1 VIQRAQED
9 AFAGC
14 ARAVLLLSDNRW
26 VLDCMAPHR
35 LVGEGDRAMGRCPGH
50 DLRTRQSS
58 AAVSGLL
65 QTAPPA
71 TAHDVGQRGAL
82 AARERETTMTTIT
95 LKALLEVLLGM
106 QGTFVLRNAHGSS
119 AFKGQDLG
127 RVSDMD
133 FGLAALYDLVGVTA
147 GAQPR
152 HDPLSLA
159 FSRRPQH
166 GR

>member
-1 VIQRAQED
+1 MIQRAQED

-14 ARAVLLLSDNRW
+14 ARAALLLSDNRW
-26 VLDCMAPHR
+26 VLDRMAPHR

-106 QGTFVLRNAHGSS
+106 QGTFVLLSCAMPMARRRSRARIWVV
-119 AFKGQDLG
+119 FQIWT
-127 RVSDMD
+127 
-133 FGLAALYDLVGVTA
+133 LVLPPCMTWSV
-147 GAQPR
+147 
-152 HDPLSLA
+152 
-159 FSRRPQH
+159 
-166 GR
+166 